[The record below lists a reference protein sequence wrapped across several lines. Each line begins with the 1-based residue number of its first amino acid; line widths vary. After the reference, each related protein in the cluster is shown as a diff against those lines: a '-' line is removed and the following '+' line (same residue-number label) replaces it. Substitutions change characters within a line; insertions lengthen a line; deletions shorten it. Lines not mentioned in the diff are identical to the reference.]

1 MHGQQHDLASHLA
14 WAAPEEPSLRAFLGG
29 LSVAAR
35 VYAPGL
41 PAGWSCPEQ
50 PGFGQTG
57 GRLGAY
63 VAWATA
69 LVRAADGP
77 VHLAGHS
84 LGAAVAIA
92 TAASE
97 PGRVARLTVFAPPG
111 LPASGGGLRA
121 AARDVLAN
129 GLAGRLGARTATGA
143 ALRML
148 DHPLAAL
155 RLARALVALD
165 LRRELARVDA
175 AGIRLDVIGAAG
187 DRVAVPR
194 ACRRLAELGG
204 GRYLEDAGG
213 RDHLW
218 VLTEPR
224 RLARYLDC

>member
-1 MHGQQHDLASHLA
+1 
-14 WAAPEEPSLRAFLGG
+14 
-29 LSVAAR
+29 
-35 VYAPGL
+35 
-41 PAGWSCPEQ
+41 
-50 PGFGQTG
+50 
-57 GRLGAY
+57 
-63 VAWATA
+63 
-69 LVRAADGP
+69 
-77 VHLAGHS
+77 
-84 LGAAVAIA
+84 
-92 TAASE
+92 
-97 PGRVARLTVFAPPG
+97 
-111 LPASGGGLRA
+111 
-121 AARDVLAN
+121 
-129 GLAGRLGARTATGA
+129 
-143 ALRML
+143 ML